1 MVQTRGDQGV
11 RGQWYRRGVIRGLE
25 VSSTRGDQGVRGQ
38 WYRRGVIRGLEVSG
52 TDEG

>member
-1 MVQTRGDQGV
+1 MHM
-11 RGQWYRRGVIRGLE
+11 
-25 VSSTRGDQGVRGQ
+25 RGDQGVRGQ